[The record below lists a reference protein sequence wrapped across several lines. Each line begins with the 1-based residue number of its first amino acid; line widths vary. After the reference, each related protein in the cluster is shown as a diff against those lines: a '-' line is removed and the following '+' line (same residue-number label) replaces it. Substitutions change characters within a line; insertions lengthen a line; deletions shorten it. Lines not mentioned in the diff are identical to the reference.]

1 VINVSAIIRVGEYE
15 DRKYREDYKGKLFF
29 VTLFEK
35 EYSQTLI
42 LQEDEI
48 RDLKEK
54 LNSLLKK

>member
-1 VINVSAIIRVGEYE
+1 MSAIIRVGEYE